1 MPGAGKAKIQ
11 MVIRVN
17 SKARQD
23 LDKHHGIIR
32 AMRMVD
38 LFDADPQRAEYM
50 SIELGPLYCDY
61 SKNKIDDETLRLLI
75 AWAEDQKLPAAI
87 QALLAGKPLNKTE
100 KRAAL
105 HTALRQRDDCPR
117 LVGDENVIPL
127 VRSVQTQM
135 RKFVEETRVTG
146 NYRHVINIGVGGSDL
161 GPKMVCRVLR
171 GQADGSIEPHFVSNM
186 DAHPLDEALEACDPA
201 HTLVIITSKS
211 FTTLETLH
219 NADKVKAWLLTTLG
233 EEQANQQLVAVTA
246 QPELAKQYGVQA
258 DQIFPFWDW
267 VGGRYS
273 MWSAV
278 GLSIAL
284 VQGWEQ
290 FEQMLQGAAAMDEH
304 FATAPLAKNLPVVLA
319 LLGCW
324 YRNWFDYG
332 SHCMA
337 PYEERLEFLV
347 PYLKQLDMESN
358 GKTVGRAGEPV
369 SGKTGPIIWGQPG
382 TNAQHA
388 FFQWLHQGRD
398 IAPVEFIVT
407 KTPEHSHADSHRHL
421 LANAI
426 AQAEALL
433 TGKQA
438 PTGQPYRQFDGNR
451 PSNFILLDELNAY
464 SLGMLIAMYEHKVFV
479 QGWMWGLNS
488 FDQWGVELGKQLA
501 SVVEYELRSGTANQ
515 AHDCSTTRLISRLRC
530 D

>member
-1 MPGAGKAKIQ
+1 VSSSATAK
-11 MVIRVN
+11 
-17 SKARQD
+17 
-23 LDKHHGIIR
+23 LDKHYGIIR

-38 LFDADPQRAEYM
+38 LFDADPQRADYM
-50 SIELGPLYCDY
+50 SISLGPLYCDF
-61 SKNKIDDETLRLLI
+61 SKNRIDDETLRLLVE
-75 AWAEDQKLPAAI
+75 WAQAQKLPSAI
-87 QALLAGKPLNKTE
+87 QALFAGRPLNTTE
-100 KRAAL
+100 KRPAL
-105 HTALRQRDDCPR
+105 HTVLRQTGDAPCEVAGHDVVPNVRQVQQRMRDY
-117 LVGDENVIPL
+117 VNA
-127 VRSVQTQM
+127 
-135 RKFVEETRVTG
+135 TRASER
-146 NYRHVINIGVGGSDL
+146 YRHVINIGVGGSDL
-161 GPKMVCRVLR
+161 GPQMVCRALR
-171 GQADGSIEPHFVSNM
+171 GQADGHFDPHFISNM
-186 DAHPLDEALEACDPA
+186 DAHPLSETLAQCDPA
-201 HTLVIITSKS
+201 KTLVIITSKS

-219 NADKVKAWLLTTLG
+219 NADKLKAWLVDAVG
-233 EEQANQQLVAVTA
+233 EEVANQQLVAVTA
-246 QPELAKQYGVQA
+246 KPELAEQYGVQT

-284 VQGWEQ
+284 VQGWAQ
-290 FEQMLQGAAAMDEH
+290 FEQLLQGAAAMDEH
-304 FATAPLAKNLPVVLA
+304 FASAPLEANLPVVLA

-324 YRNWFDYG
+324 YRNWFDYS

-369 SGKTGPIIWGQPG
+369 GGKTGPIIWGQPG

-398 IAPVEFIVT
+398 IAPVDFIAS
-407 KTPEHSHADSHRHL
+407 KTPEHDYLDSHRQL

-438 PTGQPYRQFDGNR
+438 PTGQPHRQFDGNR
-451 PSNFILLDELNAY
+451 PSNFLLLDELNAY
-464 SLGMLIAMYEHKVFV
+464 SLGMLIALYEHKVFV

-501 SVVEYELRSGTANQ
+501 STIDYELSSGQ
-515 AHDCSTTRLISRLRC
+515 AASGHDCSTQSLINRISE
-530 D
+530 

>member
-1 MPGAGKAKIQ
+1 
-11 MVIRVN
+11 
-17 SKARQD
+17 
-23 LDKHHGIIR
+23 
-32 AMRMVD
+32 MVD

-50 SIELGPLYCDY
+50 SIELGPLYCDF
-61 SKNKIDDETLRLLI
+61 SKNKIDDETLRLLTS
-75 AWAEDQKLPAAI
+75 WAESQKLPAAI
-87 QALLAGKPLNKTE
+87 KALFSGKRLNVTE

-105 HTALRQRDDCPR
+105 HTALRQQGDTPR
-117 LVGDENVIPL
+117 LVNNQDVIPL
-127 VRSVQTQM
+127 VRSVQQQM
-135 RKFVEETRVTG
+135 QAFVEKVRAEG
-146 NYRHVINIGVGGSDL
+146 KYQAVINIGVGGSDL
-161 GPKMVCRVLR
+161 GPKMVCRALR
-171 GQADGSIEPHFVSNM
+171 GQADGKITPHFVSNM
-186 DAHPLDEALEACDPA
+186 DAHPLEDVLAACDPEA
-201 HTLVIITSKS
+201 TLVVITSKS

-219 NADKVKAWLLTTLG
+219 NADKVKAWLINALG
-233 EEQANQQLVAVTA
+233 ESEANKRLIAVTA
-246 QPELAKQYGVQA
+246 KPELAATYGVGE
-258 DQIFPFWDW
+258 DSVFPFWDW

-284 VQGWEQ
+284 AQGWEQ
-290 FEQMLQGAAAMDEH
+290 FEQMLKGAAAMDEH
-304 FATAPLAKNLPVVLA
+304 FEATPLANNLPVVLA

-332 SHCMA
+332 SYCVT
-337 PYEERLEFLV
+337 PYEERLEYLV

-358 GKTVGRAGEPV
+358 GKTVGRAGEAV
-369 SGKTGPIIWGQPG
+369 TGKTGPIVWGQPG

-398 IAPVEFIVT
+398 VVPVEFVVA
-407 KTPEHSHADSHRHL
+407 KHPEHQYADSHRLL

-438 PTGQPYRQFDGNR
+438 PTGQPHRQFDGNR
-451 PSNFILLDELNAY
+451 PSNFILLERLDAY

-488 FDQWGVELGKQLA
+488 FDQWGVELGKRLA
-501 SVVEYELRSGTANQ
+501 TTVDYELRSESVESG
-515 AHDCSTTRLISRLRC
+515 HDCSTRGLISRVRV
-530 D
+530 